1 MSTLG
6 IDAKTQ
12 EDIFRCT
19 ISFLHASNLTFRVV
33 DDDSCLLDE
42 SNPHL
47 EPVLKLLGLEKNEFE
62 NALCQFEIE
71 AGSTSYSRTVN
82 QEGAQ
87 KGLEALIKSTYGSM
101 FNFIVQSINKKIDFK
116 VTKGE
121 MGVSK
126 AAFIGVLDIFGF
138 ESFNINSFEQLCI
151 NYCNEALQQQF
162 NRYVFMTEQEEYKK
176 EGIAWEFIEFP
187 DNQDVIDLIDKR
199 GEGIIP
205 ILTDQ
210 CRTTRGSDKSFAE
223 ALYSRCEKHPRFQAP
238 SLTKGKKQF
247 IVNHYAG
254 PVTYNY
260 EGFVEKNK
268 DEIPRGASTLLEGST
283 IGFVQLLGKIGAA
296 QTIAGTGR
304 ATKRPTAGGQFTRQL
319 SELRKRI
326 DFTSPHYIRCLKPN
340 QSLKPNDFDQAMI
353 ADQLR
358 YAGVLE
364 AIRVSRV
371 GYSQRYTHETF
382 LSRYRF
388 IALAEL
394 ERASNKVDTLVNAI
408 AKKIYS
414 SLHPN
419 AALPSNLLDAVG
431 IQHGLTKVFLRQ
443 PAFEY
448 MESSRTQQLNVAATR
463 CQALARR
470 FLCRKRYLEILNW
483 IVLGQAC
490 GRRFLARKHMI
501 QLRREKSA
509 TTVQRQY
516 RMWYNREKFLEK
528 KWLAVWCQRMAR
540 GKAGRVKFHE
550 ALEHRKEELALK
562 ERQRKAASSVQSL
575 YRGNVARKKVLEMRQ
590 QQTSEAV
597 VDEAQS
603 EAVMVLKKQSEKAAL
618 QADKAAA
625 VAVQTKHERR
635 IEIDALRHELD
646 GVSSAA
652 ANAKL
657 MAEEIASVRAEAEFL
672 RKELE
677 LSKAETERAKSR
689 LLAVESEN
697 QALKAKLKNGGHFE
711 TYKSTRF
718 EEHGDLLQL
727 DERINNFAL
736 RSKQGRKD
744 LDALVQSLAIL
755 R

>member
-6 IDAKTQ
+6 IDEKTQ

-19 ISFLHASNLTFRVV
+19 VAFLHASNLTFQVV
-33 DDDSCLLDE
+33 DDDSSRLDE

-47 EPVLKLLGLEKNEFE
+47 EPVLNLLGLEKSDFE
-62 NALCQFEIE
+62 NALCQFVIE

-116 VTKGE
+116 ANKGD

-138 ESFNINSFEQLCI
+138 ESFDVNSFEQLCI

-162 NRYVFMTEQEEYKK
+162 NRYVFMSEQDEYKK
-176 EGIAWEFIEFP
+176 EGIEWEFIEFP
-187 DNQDVIDLIDKR
+187 DNQEVIDLIDKR

-223 ALYSRCEKHPRFQAP
+223 ALYSRCEKHSRFQAP
-238 SLTKGKKQF
+238 ALTKGKKQF
-247 IVNHYAG
+247 IVSHYAG

-268 DEIPRGASTLLEGST
+268 DEVPRGASNLLEGST
-283 IGFVQLLGKIGAA
+283 IGFVQLLGKIGAT
-296 QTIAGTGR
+296 QTNVGTGR

-326 DFTSPHYIRCLKPN
+326 DCTAPHYIRCLKPN
-340 QSLKPNDFDQAMI
+340 QSLKPNDFDKAMV

-371 GYSQRYTHETF
+371 GYSQRYTYETF
-382 LSRYRF
+382 LSRYRC
-388 IALAEL
+388 IAPAEL
-394 ERASNKVDTLVNAI
+394 EKASNEVDTLVNVI
-408 AKKIYS
+408 AKNFFES
-414 SLHPN
+414 EHPN
-419 AALPSNLLDAVG
+419 TALPSDLMNAVG
-431 IQHGLTKVFLRQ
+431 IQQGSSKVFLRQ

-448 MESSRTQQLNVAATR
+448 IERFRTQQLNVAVVK
-463 CQALARR
+463 CQAMARR
-470 FLCRKRYLEILNW
+470 FLCRKRFLAILRW

-490 GRRFLARKHMI
+490 GRRFLARKYAI
-501 QLRREKSA
+501 QLRRDMSA
-509 TTVQRQY
+509 TTIQGHY
-516 RMWYNREKFLEK
+516 RMWHNREEFIK
-528 KWLAVWCQRMAR
+528 KKSLAVWCQSMGR
-540 GKAGRVKFHE
+540 GKACRVKYQEMVDRH
-550 ALEHRKEELALK
+550 KEEINLND
-562 ERQRKAASSVQSL
+562 RRNKAASSLQSL
-575 YRGNVARKKVLEMRQ
+575 YRGNLARKEVREMLIHQ
-590 QQTSEAV
+590 NEIAPVSEAQP
-597 VDEAQS
+597 ET
-603 EAVMVLKKQSEKAAL
+603 VMVLKEQQHHAAL
-618 QADKAAA
+618 QADRAAA
-625 VAVQTKHERR
+625 IAVQMKHERKS
-635 IEIDALRHELD
+635 EVDALRHELD
-646 GVSSAA
+646 AVSSAVRD
-652 ANAKL
+652 AKL
-657 MAEEIASVRAEAEFL
+657 MAEEIESVRAEAELL
-672 RKELE
+672 RKELQ
-677 LSKAETERAKSR
+677 LSRAETERVKSR
-689 LLAVESEN
+689 LFVVENEN
-697 QALKAKLKNGGHFE
+697 KVLKAKVDSAVSLEPYKN
-711 TYKSTRF
+711 TRF
-718 EEHGDLLQL
+718 EDHGDLLKL
-727 DERINNFAL
+727 DERIHNFAV